1 MHAEKLAGATDKSG
15 PVRRTQEQRRADAE
29 RRVLDSAM
37 SLIAQNGSRA
47 ITLAQVGEAAG
58 YSRGIVHQYFG
69 NRAGL
74 LEAVMRDAGTF
85 DVPDYDGNA
94 LDQIAG
100 LVASY
105 FRNVVDR
112 TPSSRAFLQ
121 LWGEAIAADPVL
133 TPLFAE
139 RDASFRTF
147 LAGRIKAGVG
157 DGSIRADIDPKNGAV
172 LLLSILRGTGLQLI
186 ATPPVRNL
194 PALIA
199 EAKRSVTAAL
209 SARSDTVVG

>member
-1 MHAEKLAGATDKSG
+1 MHAEKLPAPTDKSTG
-15 PVRRTQEQRRADAE
+15 STRRTQEQRRAEAE
-29 RRVLDSAM
+29 RRVLDAAM
-37 SLIAQNGSRA
+37 TLIAQNGSRA
-47 ITLAQVGEAAG
+47 VTLAQVGEAAG

-74 LEAVMRDAGTF
+74 LEAVMGDAGTF
-85 DVPDYDGNA
+85 DVPDYDGHA
-94 LDQIAG
+94 LDQIAD

-105 FRNVVDR
+105 FRNVVNR

-147 LAGRIKAGVG
+147 LANRIKAGIV
-157 DGSIRADIDPKNGAV
+157 DGSIRADIDPKSAAV

-186 ATPPVRNL
+186 ANPPVRNL
-194 PALIA
+194 PTLIA
-199 EAKRSVTAAL
+199 EARRSVAAAL
-209 SARSDTVVG
+209 KA

>member
-1 MHAEKLAGATDKSG
+1 MHAEKLPVPTDKSTG
-15 PVRRTQEQRRADAE
+15 PTRRTQEQRRAEAE
-29 RRVLDSAM
+29 RRVLDAAM
-37 SLIAQNGSRA
+37 TLIAQNGSRA

-74 LEAVMRDAGTF
+74 LEAVMGDAGTF
-85 DVPDYDGNA
+85 DVPEYGGHA
-94 LDQIAG
+94 LDQIAD

-139 RDASFRTF
+139 RDASFRRF
-147 LAGRIKAGVG
+147 LANRIKAGIG
-157 DGSIRADIDPKNGAV
+157 DGSIRADIDPKSAAV

-194 PALIA
+194 PALVA
-199 EAKRSVTAAL
+199 EAKRSVAAAL
-209 SARSDTVVG
+209 RA

>member
-1 MHAEKLAGATDKSG
+1 MHAEKLPAPTDKSTG
-15 PVRRTQEQRRADAE
+15 STRRTQEQRRAEAE
-29 RRVLDSAM
+29 RRVLDAAM
-37 SLIAQNGSRA
+37 TLIAQNGSRA

-74 LEAVMRDAGTF
+74 LEAVMGDAGTF
-85 DVPDYDGNA
+85 DVPDYDGHA
-94 LDQIAG
+94 LDQIAD

-105 FRNVVDR
+105 FRNVVNR

-147 LAGRIKAGVG
+147 LANRIKAGIV
-157 DGSIRADIDPKNGAV
+157 DGSVRADIDPKSAAV

-186 ATPPVRNL
+186 ANPPVRNL
-194 PALIA
+194 TTLIA
-199 EAKRSVTAAL
+199 EAKRSVAAAL
-209 SARSDTVVG
+209 RA

>member
-1 MHAEKLAGATDKSG
+1 MHAEKLRAATDKSAD
-15 PVRRTQEQRRADAE
+15 PARRTQEQRRAEAE

-37 SLIAQNGSRA
+37 TLIARNGSRA

-85 DVPDYDGNA
+85 DVPEYEGNA
-94 LDQIAG
+94 REQITD

-139 RDASFRTF
+139 RDASFRKF

-157 DGSIRADIDPKNGAV
+157 DGSIRADIDPKSGAV

-194 PALIA
+194 PALVT
-199 EAKRSVTAAL
+199 EAKRSVAAAL
-209 SARSDTVVG
+209 R

>member
-1 MHAEKLAGATDKSG
+1 MHAEKLPVPTDKSTG
-15 PVRRTQEQRRADAE
+15 STRRTQEQRRAEAE
-29 RRVLDSAM
+29 RRVLDAAM
-37 SLIAQNGSRA
+37 TLIAQNGSRA

-74 LEAVMRDAGTF
+74 LEAVMGDAGTF
-85 DVPDYDGNA
+85 DVPDYDGHA
-94 LDQIAG
+94 LDQIAD

-105 FRNVVDR
+105 FRNVVNR

-147 LAGRIKAGVG
+147 LANRIKAGIV
-157 DGSIRADIDPKNGAV
+157 DGSIRADIDPKSAAV

-186 ATPPVRNL
+186 ANPPVRNL
-194 PALIA
+194 TTLIA
-199 EAKRSVTAAL
+199 EAKRSVAAAL
-209 SARSDTVVG
+209 RA

>member
-1 MHAEKLAGATDKSG
+1 MHAEKLAAATDKSSA
-15 PVRRTQEQRRADAE
+15 PPRRTQEQRRAEAE

-37 SLIAQNGSRA
+37 TLIAQNGSRA

-58 YSRGIVHQYFG
+58 YSRGIVNQYFT

-74 LEAVMRDAGTF
+74 LAAVMRDAGTF
-85 DVPDYDGNA
+85 DVPDYDGNG
-94 LDQIAG
+94 LDQIAD

-112 TPSSRAFLQ
+112 APSSRAFLQ
-121 LWGEAIAADPVL
+121 LWGEAIAKDPVL
-133 TPLFAE
+133 APLFAE
-139 RDASFRTF
+139 RDASFRDF
-147 LAGRIKAGVG
+147 LAGRIKAGVE
-157 DGSIRADIDPKNGAV
+157 DGSIRADIDPKSAAV

-186 ATPPVRNL
+186 ASPPVGRL

-209 SARSDTVVG
+209 SA

>member
-1 MHAEKLAGATDKSG
+1 MHAEKLPAPTDKSSV
-15 PVRRTQEQRRADAE
+15 PTRRTQEQRRAEAE

-37 SLIAQNGSRA
+37 TLIAQNGSRA

-74 LEAVMRDAGTF
+74 LEAVMSDAGTF
-85 DVPDYDGNA
+85 DVPAYTGNA
-94 LDQIAG
+94 LEQIAE

-105 FRNVVDR
+105 LRNIVDR

-139 RDASFRTF
+139 RDASFRKF
-147 LAGRIKAGVG
+147 LAGRIRAGVG
-157 DGSIRADIDPKNGAV
+157 DGSIRADADPKSAAV

-186 ATPPVRNL
+186 ATPPVGRL

-199 EAKRSVTAAL
+199 EAKRSIGAAL
-209 SARSDTVVG
+209 TS

>member
-1 MHAEKLAGATDKSG
+1 MTS
-15 PVRRTQEQRRADAE
+15 
-29 RRVLDSAM
+29 
-37 SLIAQNGSRA
+37 
-47 ITLAQVGEAAG
+47 
-58 YSRGIVHQYFG
+58 
-69 NRAGL
+69 L

-85 DVPDYDGNA
+85 DVPAYDGNA
-94 LDQIAG
+94 LNQLAD

-139 RDASFRTF
+139 RGASFRKY
-147 LAGRIKAGVG
+147 LAGRIKAGIA
-157 DGSIRADIDPKNGAV
+157 DGSIRSDVDPKSGAV
-172 LLLSILRGTGLQLI
+172 LLLSMLRGTGLQLI

-194 PALIA
+194 PALVA
-199 EAKRSVTAAL
+199 EAKRAVFAAL
-209 SARSDTVVG
+209 RRDTVIG

>member
-1 MHAEKLAGATDKSG
+1 MHAEKLPAPTDKSPG
-15 PVRRTQEQRRADAE
+15 PTRRTQEQRRAEAE

-37 SLIAQNGSRA
+37 TLIAQNGSRA

-74 LEAVMRDAGTF
+74 LEAVMSDAGTF
-85 DVPDYDGNA
+85 DVPAYAGNA
-94 LDQIAG
+94 LEQLAE

-105 FRNVVDR
+105 LRNVVDR

-133 TPLFAE
+133 APLFAE

-147 LAGRIKAGVG
+147 LAGRIKAGVA
-157 DGSIRADIDPKNGAV
+157 DGSIRADVDPKSAAV

-186 ATPPVRNL
+186 ATPPVGRL

-199 EAKRSVTAAL
+199 EAKRSMAAAL
-209 SARSDTVVG
+209 TA